1 MDKSLQK
8 KLVGAAVL
16 IALAVIFLPMLLNG
30 KKEAETITMNIEIPP
45 KPTYEVPNHLEPV
58 VTTEQVA
65 TLERPAELAPL
76 ESLRPAATGITE
88 VPASQAVQQAP
99 VAAAPVAQPKPAK
112 PAEKAPVKVAK
123 LTPTK
128 PAAAPA
134 KASPAASGAGY
145 VVQVGSFGKQEN
157 AERLKD
163 KLAAVGFPAFVEKTQ
178 REKGAIFRVKVGP
191 RTSRGSVD
199 ELRIRLHDEA
209 KLEGIIVSHP

>member
-58 VTTEQVA
+58 ATTEQAAVM
-65 TLERPAELAPL
+65 ERPAELAPL
-76 ESLRPAATGITE
+76 ESLRPAASGITE
-88 VPASQAVQQAP
+88 VPASQAVKQAP
-99 VAAAPVAQPKPAK
+99 VAAAPAKQPKPV
-112 PAEKAPVKVAK
+112 KAPVKVAK

-128 PAAAPA
+128 PAAAPI

-145 VVQVGSFGKQEN
+145 VVQVGSFGNQDN